1 MSTAFHLNTVIN
13 HKEFLVSPEKFAES
27 AKGFTK
33 SPLGI
38 IALFIVLVYGF
49 ASLVVGLGRGISD
62 HIAPLIYFMVFFP
75 ILVFL
80 GFLWLVA
87 KHHNKLYGPSDFKN
101 EDNFLKAQMATA
113 ASLAA
118 ATVRQPGHEGGLQE
132 SQLREIVNVVSNTPK
147 NPAKEKWKNRV
158 LWVDD
163 RPNNNVYERQA
174 FEAQGVEFT
183 LALSTKEALEILK
196 NNKFAAIISDME
208 RKEGP
213 NEGYVLLEKLR
224 LSGNKTPFVIY
235 ASSNLPEHKREAREL
250 GANGST
256 NRADELFQLVMG
268 LIANCL

>member
-1 MSTAFHLNTVIN
+1 MEIN
-13 HKEFLVSPEKFAES
+13 KFAES

-49 ASLVVGLGRGISD
+49 ASLVVGLGNNLSD
-62 HIAPLIYFMVFFP
+62 HIVPLIYFMVFFP

-87 KHHNKLYGPSDFKN
+87 KHHNKLYGPSDFKD
-101 EDNFLKAQMATA
+101 EDNFLKAQMMTI

-118 ATVRQPGHEGGLQE
+118 ATA
-132 SQLREIVNVVSNTPK
+132 K
-147 NPAKEKWKNRV
+147 NPGDNAALEDSQFKKIINAVSTSSMLATTAKSKHRI

-163 RPNNNVYERQA
+163 RPDNNIYERKA
-174 FEAQGVEFT
+174 FEAQGIEFT
-183 LALSTKEALEILK
+183 LALSTQEALGLIAE
-196 NNKFAAIISDME
+196 NNFDAIISDMG

-213 NEGYVLLEKLR
+213 REGYVLLDKLR
-224 LSGNKTPFVIY
+224 AANNRTPFIIY
-235 ASSNLPEHKREAREL
+235 AASNLPEHKEEAYIR

-256 NRADELFQLVMG
+256 NRVAELFELVMAA
-268 LIANCL
+268 LTNTARS